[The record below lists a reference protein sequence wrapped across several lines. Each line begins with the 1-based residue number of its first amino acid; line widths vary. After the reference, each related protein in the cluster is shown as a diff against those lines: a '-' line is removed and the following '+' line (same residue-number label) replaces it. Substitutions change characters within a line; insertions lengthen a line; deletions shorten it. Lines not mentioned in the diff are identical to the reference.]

1 MTTLS
6 TIRRDARPRGWVHH
20 VPSHTELL
28 VGLVVRL
35 ALLAT
40 VIGFSTLG

>member
-6 TIRRDARPRGWVHH
+6 TIRREARSPRLVHH
-20 VPSHTELL
+20 VPSHAELL

-40 VIGFSTLG
+40 AIALSTLS